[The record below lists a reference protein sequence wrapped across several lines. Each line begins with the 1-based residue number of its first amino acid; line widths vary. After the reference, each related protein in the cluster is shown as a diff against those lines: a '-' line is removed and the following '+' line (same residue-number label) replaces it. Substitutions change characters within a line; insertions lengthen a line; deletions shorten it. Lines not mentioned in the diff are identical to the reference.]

1 MLGVQIALYFL
12 LLDKIAEFHKDIWT
26 MTIQNVLFQ
35 YYDLLLKLLISNYE
49 TNIFKYKVFY
59 LLDIYSIL

>member
-26 MTIQNVLFQ
+26 MTIQSVVFPVLWSVTQ
-35 YYDLLLKLLISNYE
+35 IA
-49 TNIFKYKVFY
+49 NI
-59 LLDIYSIL
+59 